1 MGRKTCLVGFFML
14 KKPYMHLVL
23 MHVFNSEKIQFAIE
37 ELGMTPITTHCSFQ
51 LQYCGDPHDIS
62 LNIGLLKECHA

>member
-37 ELGMTPITTHCSFQ
+37 ELGMTPFTA
-51 LQYCGDPHDIS
+51 LQFMCTGK
-62 LNIGLLKECHA
+62 IGCLILPDH